1 MKPLSKEDE
10 NSFSNTAGDQEEDTI
25 EGKAISQWGSLI
37 AYINS
42 LSIIHIWRAATLQL
56 MNFLSLADEPRM
68 CLKNYYI
75 KKKTV
80 NMITIAYLKGQA

>member
-10 NSFSNTAGDQEEDTI
+10 NSFSNTAGDQEEETI

-56 MNFLSLADEPRM
+56 MNFLSFADEPR
-68 CLKNYYI
+68 KYYYI
-75 KKKTV
+75 NTKKKSIK
-80 NMITIAYLKGQA
+80 NHILK